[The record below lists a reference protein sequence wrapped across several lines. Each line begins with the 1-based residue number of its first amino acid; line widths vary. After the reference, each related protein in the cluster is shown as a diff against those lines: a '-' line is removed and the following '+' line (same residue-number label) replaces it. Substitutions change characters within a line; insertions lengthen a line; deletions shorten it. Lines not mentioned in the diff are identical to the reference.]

1 MECLGFSLGAICFVL
16 AFSCGFPL
24 LPSPALLSKI
34 DSYTVFPV
42 FRLVNPFEDLL
53 CVLIFST

>member
-16 AFSCGFPL
+16 TFPRRFPL
-24 LPSPALLSKI
+24 LPPALLSKI
-34 DSYTVFPV
+34 DSFTVFPV
-42 FRLVNPFEDLL
+42 FRLVNSFEDFL